1 MANEKDLLE
10 ELFQSVDIIV
20 NAKLNSLQYDI
31 TELCKIEEV
40 KGNGEYYVSNGS
52 AKYIAYAQGNAIY
65 TEGVSVYVV
74 IPQGNYDNQ
83 KLIIGKYTSKDL
95 SSEHWASPMEDFVN
109 ITGNIVNNANKIGL
123 IANGAEKSKLIWSS
137 NKTYTQYDR
146 LCISA
151 DFSTDFIA
159 MEDLVI
165 EGSYGLILTGT
176 KTSLVETE
184 EDNPIEEFKESN
196 FICIFDSAD
205 MTGNPYDFIAPFNQQ
220 KMFIL
225 NKTDKI
231 SNLSLYFYQGLTE
244 DYKFDKTFR
253 DINNNLIPEDEKENL
268 FVENISVNFG
278 YNFDEY
284 NDETAVLYT
293 LDSTIY
299 KKDEVPQ
306 GEKPQRSM
314 RLRWVHFD
322 DNQQPHSITDINDDL
337 LKNHYVEVHWYR
349 YNLQS
354 EIFEDELAG
363 YFWKEILNNKNKFE
377 YTTDLETNWKE
388 ENFKVIIRYDD
399 KLIESEIL
407 EFTNPNGQIADKS
420 MVQGLNILY
429 PEDDEYKGKFY
440 IYGDDQTA
448 TISTEKTMKLIADYI
463 TVESQTDYWEATDVI
478 CWKFPTTQTMIHKP
492 EQNFEF
498 FEEDG
503 DVFLEANTAQ
513 TVVVNGVRFTA
524 DPKYHLVIRRIN
536 FGENGSTLES
546 REQRYRIN
554 SNYVNTYGNNTI
566 KCEVFKPSINSVEAE
581 ISFIFGLYGTNGTKY
596 TLAVDWEEV
605 DSSNRRHQRPPAITW
620 DMQTGDFTKYWD
632 FKVSILDASHKEIK
646 PPAEIGWDVV
656 LEWAQS
662 KTEDGQSLSNAF
674 SLTSGTNAR
683 LTTTTNTNRNIL
695 NFAQY
700 QILKLSVQN
709 FEYELTTFIPIAIRS
724 SRMISGIEGPTTVYY
739 DTTGYNPKYNNKYYE
754 FIYQEKTINKTKANW
769 AIKYSNTTEKTAQ
782 NENNAALQV
791 AWSQLPQLDF
801 KKEGS
806 NIVNSYLRMPD
817 TYLPP
822 ESGYEGVCVY
832 GSTNDGL
839 IWVQPLYITMD
850 PYGSEFFNGWDGSMK
865 IDATNNTILS
875 SVIGAGKKNSDNTFS
890 GVVLGEVSKVT
901 DTTKETGILGFQKGI
916 QSFSLLN
923 DGTATFGTS
932 SSGQI
937 KIDGN
942 TGVIKSA
949 GYELNKSG
957 TEINLTNATINTP
970 RLWIDGKNSPYL
982 KIADSKTAEKSYFE
996 VGSSQVKMGD
1006 WTLDNNG
1013 KFIGI
1018 NSNKYTLVSPPGAT
1032 GSGDYVFAAGAT
1044 SNSDWSTAP
1053 FRVTKEGKLYA
1064 SSVEVEGDIKI
1075 TSGSISIGDN
1085 FSVDN
1090 DGNLTANNAKISGEI
1105 TATSGKIENCTIQ
1118 DCTVGNL
1125 TIGGSSYDWNSVNVV
1140 SGISGV
1146 SLSTSSQNLV
1156 KDIGWTSERI
1166 TYIDHSGN
1174 AAEVKSKTVL
1184 TGIMAT
1190 AISAN
1195 LVTGVTVNFNTRTL
1209 TVLGGASHSSSKA
1222 AGATTSPVNSNVSGG
1237 NWTCFIGGTQILMED
1252 YTLKSIE
1259 DIKPGD
1265 IVMTYNENTKT
1276 FESGV
1281 VEKFKTRHIANE
1293 IIDLYLSDNTVI
1305 SLTSGHPMLTT
1316 DGWKSLDYM
1325 ISLFEHQIETEDLK
1339 VGQKLIGINGLAT
1352 IEKIEKRKNPK
1363 GFDVYNI
1370 TVPVNQ
1376 TYIANGYVAHNA
1388 ALKPD

>member
-95 SSEHWASPMEDFVN
+95 SSERWASPMEDFVN
-109 ITGNIVNNANKIGL
+109 ITGNIVNNTNKIGL

-176 KTSLVETE
+176 KTSPVKTE

-225 NKTDKI
+225 NKADKI

-293 LDSTIY
+293 LDSTVY

-363 YFWKEILNNKNKFE
+363 YFWKEILDNKNKFE

-407 EFTNPNGQIADKS
+407 EFTNPDGQIADKS
-420 MVQGLNILY
+420 MVQGLSILY

-440 IYGDDQTA
+440 VYGDDQTA

-513 TVVVNGVRFTA
+513 TAVVNGVRFIA

-646 PPAEIGWDVV
+646 PPTEIGWDIV

-662 KTEDGQSLSNAF
+662 KTEDGQGLNNAF
-674 SLTSGTNAR
+674 SLRSGTNAR

-739 DTTGYNPKYNNKYYE
+739 DTTGYNPKYNNKHYE

-769 AIKYSNTTEKTAQ
+769 AIKYSNTAEKTAQ
-782 NENNAALQV
+782 NENDAALQV

-801 KKEGS
+801 KKEDS

-865 IDATNNTILS
+865 IDQDTNTILS
-875 SVIGAGKKNSDNTFS
+875 SVIGAGKKDAQNRYS
-890 GVVLGEVSKVT
+890 GVVLGEVDKVAGI
-901 DTTKETGILGFQKGI
+901 DDNGKKLVVSNAANTGILGFHEGV

-923 DGTATFGTS
+923 DGTATFGKS
-932 SSGQI
+932 GQGQI
-937 KIDGN
+937 KFNGN
-942 TGVIKSA
+942 NGTIKS
-949 GYELNKSG
+949 GNYVENQSG
-957 TEINLTNATINTP
+957 TQIDLNEGMINANNFQLNSSKV
-970 RLWIDGKNSPYL
+970 WIDSTNKNGYYL
-982 KIADSKTAEKSYFE
+982 RVADSKDTTSSPYFQ
-996 VGSSQVKMGD
+996 VGTNTVSMGK
-1006 WTLDNNG
+1006 WELDNQGQFTGLN
-1013 KFIGI
+1013 
-1018 NSNKYTLVSPPGAT
+1018 NNKYTLMAPPGVNT
-1032 GSGDYVFAAGAT
+1032 GNWVFAAGAT
-1044 SNSDWSTAP
+1044 LKDNWTTAP
-1053 FRVTKEGKLYA
+1053 FRVDRDGNLYA
-1064 SSVEVEGDIKI
+1064 SNAIIAGSVNI
-1075 TSGSISIGDN
+1075 TEGSIDIGDN
-1085 FSVDN
+1085 FNVDN
-1090 DGNLTANNAKISGEI
+1090 NGNLKASNAEI
-1105 TATSGKIENCTIQ
+1105 TGTVNATAGTIGGCTIQ
-1118 DCTVGNL
+1118 D
-1125 TIGGSSYDWNSVNVV
+1125 
-1140 SGISGV
+1140 GV
-1146 SLSTSSQNLV
+1146 
-1156 KDIGWTSERI
+1156 
-1166 TYIDHSGN
+1166 
-1174 AAEVKSKTVL
+1174 
-1184 TGIMAT
+1184 
-1190 AISAN
+1190 
-1195 LVTGVTVNFNTRTL
+1195 
-1209 TVLGGASHSSSKA
+1209 
-1222 AGATTSPVNSNVSGG
+1222 
-1237 NWTCFIGGTQILMED
+1237 
-1252 YTLKSIE
+1252 
-1259 DIKPGD
+1259 
-1265 IVMTYNENTKT
+1265 
-1276 FESGV
+1276 
-1281 VEKFKTRHIANE
+1281 
-1293 IIDLYLSDNTVI
+1293 
-1305 SLTSGHPMLTT
+1305 
-1316 DGWKSLDYM
+1316 
-1325 ISLFEHQIETEDLK
+1325 LK
-1339 VGQKLIGINGLAT
+1339 VGNANIDSLDLGKLVLNGSTVNWTTAYFVTDVEVFGTQGEFAHFVRDINSWSFTDGVSFT
-1352 IEKIEKRKNPK
+1352 KR
-1363 GFDVYNI
+1363 NI
-1370 TVPVNQ
+1370 YLPGKLYTRIWRARCSVL
-1376 TYIANGYVAHNA
+1376 GYVDESYYENETASTGA
-1388 ALKPD
+1388 SFGYDYDDSVTISVSQ